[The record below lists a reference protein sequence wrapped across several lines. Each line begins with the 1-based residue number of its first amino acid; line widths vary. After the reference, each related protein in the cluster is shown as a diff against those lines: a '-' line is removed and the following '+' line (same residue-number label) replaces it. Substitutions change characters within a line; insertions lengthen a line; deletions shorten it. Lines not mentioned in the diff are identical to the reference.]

1 MRVLID
7 SNLWISALISRS
19 MRVRIERLIADD
31 RLEILADAKLFTEIE
46 EVAARP
52 KFSKYLNAPL
62 VSDFIQILRER
73 VLIVETKSEVHV
85 CRDPNDDFLLAICLD
100 GDAEYLISGDSDLLS
115 IGLFSKTQILSLT
128 EFEEILSIIP

>member
-1 MRVLID
+1 MRILID

-19 MRVRIERLIADD
+19 MRVRIERLVADD
-31 RLEILADAKLFTEIE
+31 RLEILADAELFNEIE

-52 KFSKYLNAPL
+52 KFSKYLNVAL

-73 VLIVETKSEVHV
+73 VLIVETISEVHI

-100 GDAEYLISGDSDLLS
+100 GSAEYFISGDSDLLS
-115 IGLFSKTQILSLT
+115 IGLFSKTQILTLT
-128 EFEEILSIIP
+128 EFEAILSTTP